1 MTTSSPIDRG
11 RLLRNAGGIPGLAAD
26 IARIFVERKD
36 EIAPPMRAA
45 IAAGDVQ
52 ALARAAHTARGALGM
67 VGATVAVALCDD
79 IEARAAFP
87 AMCAPLVEQLA
98 DEIERAAAFLR
109 DAG

>member
-1 MTTSSPIDRG
+1 MDSPIDRS
-11 RLLRNAGGIPGLAAD
+11 RLLRNAGGMPGLAAD

-45 IAAGDVQ
+45 IAAGDVE

-67 VGATVAVALCDD
+67 VGATGAVTLCND

-87 AMCAPLVEQLA
+87 AMCAPLVERLA
-98 DEIERAAAFLR
+98 VEIERAAAELA
-109 DAG
+109 AGAR